1 MICIG
6 YAWFL
11 SILPVTKRWA
21 TEFRSVCTSLAALL
35 LISSGPWNPGSGIFS
50 LWKSLWNLQISSDLY
65 RSVLQ
70 ITPHQESIRKVQ
82 TLWQSGHICKSF
94 NARRCDGS
102 LEQGDP
108 RSFRGPYNEVHTK
121 KRLLVTSDTDLANFL
136 VFIWVLTTTTVLFVY
151 ICITCC
157 VSAMFPFEMH
167 AFLLPSFSDLAQK
180 ERF

>member
-1 MICIG
+1 MPDFCQFCLWQNAEQQSSDRCARHWQLCFSSPRDHGIPGAESSHYGNHYGIYKYLAIC
-6 YAWFL
+6 
-11 SILPVTKRWA
+11 T
-21 TEFRSVCTSLAALL
+21 
-35 LISSGPWNPGSGIFS
+35 
-50 LWKSLWNLQISSDLY
+50 DLY